1 MSDIFVTI
9 IYDDG
14 SGYQQRAYK
23 IPGAIFGAP
32 IGNGL
37 DEDSG
42 NPARHLAWRA
52 GMLADVFR
60 EYQVAVFATGDAK
73 EIAKRVPASEVPWDV
88 EDRL

>member
-9 IYDDG
+9 VYDDG

-23 IPGAIFGAP
+23 IPAAIFGAP
-32 IGNGL
+32 IGNSL
-37 DEDSG
+37 DEESG

-60 EYQVAVFATGDAK
+60 EYQACVFATGDAK
-73 EIAKRVPASEVPWDV
+73 ELAHRVPASEVPQNV